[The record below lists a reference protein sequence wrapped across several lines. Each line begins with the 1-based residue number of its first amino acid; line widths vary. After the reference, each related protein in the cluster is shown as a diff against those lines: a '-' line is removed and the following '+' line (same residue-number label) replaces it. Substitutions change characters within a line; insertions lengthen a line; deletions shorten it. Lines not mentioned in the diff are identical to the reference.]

1 MHKIAFLLHNIT
13 DNREDGE
20 YMPDRNYPKISADE
34 TFRETVA
41 HGSNEYPFRYYY
53 EDIWEFELH
62 TIDWHWHS
70 EVEFILVERG
80 TAYLLAG
87 SKRYVLHEGEGVF
100 INPRVIHRLECEGS
114 TVIPNIVF
122 SPSLLAAEGSLIN
135 EKYIEPVINS
145 TNECM
150 VFTQKNSAEQK
161 IILIM
166 KEIFDLQS
174 ESDNE
179 IKTVSTLLEL
189 WRLIYEISAP
199 ARQVSSQSTTSL
211 TRSRLQM
218 IMQYIHTN
226 YARQIT
232 LDELAAVV
240 SLSKSSVLGLFK
252 QYLHTSPV
260 SYLIEYRLKC
270 AARLLSDTEK
280 SVSAIAADTG
290 FENIGYFC
298 RKFKSL
304 FGMTPSEYR
313 KN

>member
-1 MHKIAFLLHNIT
+1 
-13 DNREDGE
+13 
-20 YMPDRNYPKISADE
+20 MPDSSYPKISADE
-34 TFRETVA
+34 TFRETAA

-87 SKRYVLHEGEGVF
+87 CKRYVLHEGEGVF
-100 INPRVIHRLECEGS
+100 INSRVIHRLECEGS

-122 SPSLLAAEGSLIN
+122 SPSLLAAEGSLIH

-150 VFTQKNSAEQK
+150 VFTQRNSTEQK

-179 IKTVSTLLEL
+179 IKTVSALLEL
-189 WRLIYEISAP
+189 WRLIYEESI
-199 ARQVSSQSTTSL
+199 
-211 TRSRLQM
+211 
-218 IMQYIHTN
+218 
-226 YARQIT
+226 
-232 LDELAAVV
+232 
-240 SLSKSSVLGLFK
+240 
-252 QYLHTSPV
+252 
-260 SYLIEYRLKC
+260 LKF
-270 AARLLSDTEK
+270 
-280 SVSAIAADTG
+280 V
-290 FENIGYFC
+290 
-298 RKFKSL
+298 
-304 FGMTPSEYR
+304 
-313 KN
+313 